1 MIIAIDGPAAS
12 GKSVTA
18 KKVAEELGFMHL
30 NTGSMYRALTLHFIE
45 LDVDIKNEEDIL
57 EALDSFEIRFDSGD
71 PNKIFLSDKDVSL
84 SIRSS
89 HIDLKVSK
97 ISAVKMVREK
107 LVDHQRQI
115 ANNNN
120 IVIEG
125 RDIGTYVFPKAE
137 YKFFLTADIKV
148 RAKRRYEDIS
158 TISNNLDQI
167 LNDLKKRDE
176 YDKNRKHSPLTK
188 ADDAIV
194 IDTSQIDIKE
204 QVKRIINIINNK
216 ER

>member
-107 LVDHQRQI
+107 LVYHQRKI

-137 YKFFLTADIKV
+137 FKFFLTADIKV